1 MVPEK
6 TNKNYPQDKRIFHDA
21 EVTMRSHNIIGMA
34 AQMKRGTKDEV
45 NSLPPGKV
53 LDNRRVTVEVNDM
66 RAFKLGDQ

>member
-1 MVPEK
+1 
-6 TNKNYPQDKRIFHDA
+6 
-21 EVTMRSHNIIGMA
+21 
-34 AQMKRGTKDEV
+34 MKRGTKDEV